1 MPQLEFEANGLSVV
15 AAEISAAVVDLA
27 EAGNT
32 LVAESA
38 DDIERDWRKNA
49 TESAGEHGKHYVK
62 SIKAE
67 VLDDGLTADI
77 EPDPGMPQGEMSFEN
92 GSTNQPPHL
101 DGQRA
106 LDENAPRFARRVA
119 ALRFLE

>member
-1 MPQLEFEANGLSVV
+1 MPSLSFEANGLSVI
-15 AAEISAAVVDLA
+15 AAEINAAAEDLGRA
-27 EAGNT
+27 ANT

-38 DDIERDWRKNA
+38 KDVERDWRANA
-49 TESAGEHGKHYVK
+49 TETAGAHGKHYAK

-67 VLDDGLTADI
+67 VVDDGLTAEI
-77 EPDPGMPQGEMSFEN
+77 APDPSMRQGEMSFEF
-92 GSTNQPPHL
+92 GGPNQPPHL

-106 LDENAPRFARRVA
+106 LDTNGPRFSRRVA